1 VATTLVAQHSHT
13 PPSAYA
19 FAQSIRQIIAAQ
31 CSKSWCCLS
40 IAGWLTLVV
49 SACIRLNPRTHMHCF
64 VHCRFTA
71 AQCSTVF
78 APASGWADARCSA
91 VRTRFNRHAHALLI
105 HRRFTTPC
113 YTALEVLPGASL
125 AGDARVSIH
134 IASIRAPRLFTCRD
148 CAVQQVLVPPGAGRY
163 HARCSQRRI
172 RPQSTHMHCSV
183 HRRRLHVFSA
193 AIVLR
198 SLECGVATTLVS
210 ACTRP
215 NPSHM

>member
-113 YTALEVLPGASL
+113 YTALRCCLERRWL
-125 AGDARVSIH
+125 AMRVSAFTSLPSAH
-134 IASIRAPRLFTCRD
+134 HACSPAEIAQCSKSWCRLEQAGTTPVAHSAASGLNPRTCIAQSTVGVFTYS
-148 CAVQQVLVPPGAGRY
+148 VQQ
-163 HARCSQRRI
+163 
-172 RPQSTHMHCSV
+172 
-183 HRRRLHVFSA
+183 
-193 AIVLR
+193 
-198 SLECGVATTLVS
+198 
-210 ACTRP
+210 
-215 NPSHM
+215 